1 MGDNHHL
8 TIREL
13 EILLLISQGMKSK
26 EIALQLFISPRT
38 VNTHKAHL
46 CKKLDL
52 KSTSELTCFANSKR
66 NELIKIEELTS
77 I

>member
-26 EIALQLFISPRT
+26 EIALQLFISPF
-38 VNTHKAHL
+38 
-46 CKKLDL
+46 
-52 KSTSELTCFANSKR
+52 KSKGGL
-66 NELIKIEELTS
+66 
-77 I
+77 